1 MPPDNARLPPSIDLR
16 RARGAVSILFLCNG
30 AIYANVLPRYP
41 EIKTALALSDA
52 AYGLSIAALPVGALL
67 SGLAAAALI
76 RRFGSAPL
84 AAYGSVLT
92 ALAMLCVG
100 LSPAPLFFALGLFAV
115 GLFDSVTDVAQNAHG
130 LRVQRRYGRSIING
144 FHALWS
150 LGAVIGGLMS
160 AGAIALRLPLGV
172 HLAISG
178 GLISVV
184 ALVALRYCLPGPDG
198 AESEAGVPAEAPVR
212 QRGPLTATVP
222 LTMAALAL
230 VAIAG
235 TTVEDVGGSWAAL
248 YLRDTLATP
257 DALAAMGYI
266 ALIGLHFV
274 GRLVGDGLVDRFGQ
288 RAVAQAGG
296 VIAAIGM
303 GAALAFPTIPGTLL
317 GFAAAGFGVATL
329 VPAAMQAADALPGLR
344 PGTGLTVVTW
354 LMRVGFLLSPP
365 MIGLISEAT
374 DLRTALLVVP
384 VAGILVIV
392 LSGVLRRRS

>member
-1 MPPDNARLPPSIDLR
+1 MTTTQRPPPGIQLR
-16 RARGAVSILFLCNG
+16 RARAAVSVLFLCNG

-52 AYGLSIAALPVGALL
+52 AYGLSIAALPMGALL

-100 LSPAPLFFALGLFAV
+100 LSPAPLFFALSLFVV

-130 LRVQRRYGRSIING
+130 LRVQRGYGRSVLNT

-150 LGAVIGGLMS
+150 LGAVAGGLMA
-160 AGAIALRLPLGV
+160 AGAIALQLPPGV
-172 HLAISG
+172 HLAIAG
-178 GLISVV
+178 ALFSVV
-184 ALVALRYCLPGPDG
+184 ALVALRFCLPGPDE
-198 AESEAGVPAEAPVR
+198 AVAQATDRPEAGAAG
-212 QRGPLTATVP
+212 RGPVP
-222 LTMAALAL
+222 LGVILTMAALAL

-235 TTVEDVGGSWAAL
+235 TTVEDAGGSWATL
-248 YLRDTLATP
+248 YLRDTLGAP
-257 DALAAMGYI
+257 GALAAMGYI

-288 RAVAQAGG
+288 RAVARMGG
-296 VIAAIGM
+296 AIAAIGM
-303 GAALAFPTIPGTLL
+303 GLALAFPTVPGTLL

-329 VPAAMQAADALPGLR
+329 VPAAMHAADALPGLR
-344 PGTGLTVVTW
+344 PGTGLMVVTW
-354 LMRVGFLLSPP
+354 LMRLGFLLSPP
-365 MIGLISEAT
+365 LIGLISEAT

-384 VAGILVIV
+384 VAGILVIA
-392 LSGVLRRRS
+392 LSGVLRRRT